1 MFYPAGF
8 YLFKVNNEN
17 TMNNVWNLF
26 KVNNKRHDWR
36 SFCVFIFVDFQQV
49 NAGWVDIAI

>member
-17 TMNNVWNLF
+17 TINNVWNLF
-26 KVNNKRHDWR
+26 KVNNKRRDWR